1 MTCYYWPLPCPNQDG
16 FLWQM
21 FPRVWITPSLEFSQ
35 EECGGRGEKDLA
47 LWTKKKTRRKIDNCG
62 GGLSLVQMGNT
73 VKW

>member
-1 MTCYYWPLPCPNQDG
+1 MTCYCWPLPCPNQDG

-47 LWTKKKTRRKIDNCG
+47 LWTKKRKHGEKLTIAVG
-62 GGLSLVQMGNT
+62 VSL
-73 VKW
+73 WYRWEIL

>member
-1 MTCYYWPLPCPNQDG
+1 MRCYYWPLPCPNQDG

-21 FPRVWITPSLEFSQ
+21 FPSLDYTSLEFSQ

-47 LWTKKKTRRKIDNCG
+47 LWTKKKTQRKIAVG
-62 GGLSLVQMGNT
+62 VHSIVQMGNT